1 MTSQPPPSQMGFAQR
16 LAHPRKAWRRAISG
30 AMVVLV
36 LAACTSVQT
45 TAPGTVGVDRKQRFS
60 TLISEAQLE
69 QGSRQ
74 AYSKIIGESETAKTL
89 NPDPKQVKRVRAI
102 AQRLIAVMGVFRKD
116 AADWDWEVN
125 VIESDQINA
134 WAMPGGK
141 MAVYS
146 GIIEKLELTDDE
158 LAAIMGHEIAH
169 ALREHGR
176 ERASTA
182 AGQGIFARVVGVATG
197 LQLGEQLANMALQ
210 VAVGLPNSRT
220 QESEAD
226 RIGVELAAR
235 AGFDPAAAVTLWQKM
250 AKAAGGQ
257 GQPAFLST
265 HPSPVQR
272 IDELKLVVEQVR
284 PLTQK

>member
-1 MTSQPPPSQMGFAQR
+1 MAT
-16 LAHPRKAWRRAISG
+16 LALL
-30 AMVVLV
+30 M
-36 LAACTSVQT
+36 ACTTVQT
-45 TAPGTVGVDRKQRFS
+45 TAPGTVGVDRTQRFS
-60 TLISEAQLE
+60 SLISEEQLE

-74 AYSKIIGESETAKTL
+74 AYQDIIGKSEAENTL
-89 NPDPKQVKRVRAI
+89 NPDPAQTERVRDI
-102 AQRLIAVMGVFRKD
+102 AQRLIAQMGVFRED
-116 AADWDWEVN
+116 AASWDWEVN

-182 AGQGIFARVVGVATG
+182 AGQGVFARVVGVATG
-197 LQLGEQLANMALQ
+197 TRLGEQLANAALQ

-226 RIGVELAAR
+226 LIGVELAAR
-235 AGFDPAAAVTLWQKM
+235 AGFDPAGAVSLWQKM
-250 AKAAGGQ
+250 AEASGGKN
-257 GQPAFLST
+257 QPAFLST
-265 HPSPVQR
+265 HPSPADR
-272 IDELKLVVEQVR
+272 IDELKLVVEKVR
-284 PLTQK
+284 PLTESKSN